1 VARTRASLT
10 DKQEKILIQCQ
21 LMGMTTADMVK
32 ISNRLRALDA
42 EREFRVKVDEVSQ
55 GKSWIKKS
63 RNEYVI
69 TDEKGREY
77 KCVMSHKSR
86 DYWNASEKW
95 EVHVNHPGTRMKEK
109 FFKEQTFYA
118 STDEQARIC
127 PDGDKRL
134 YRLLKA
140 ISNGKF
146 S

>member
-1 VARTRASLT
+1 MARTRAALT

-42 EREFRVKVDEVSQ
+42 EREFRVKADEAAQ

-69 TDEKGREY
+69 TDQKGLEY
-77 KCVMSHKSR
+77 KCVMSYKVR
-86 DYWNASEKW
+86 DHWNASEKW
-95 EVHVNHPGTRMKEK
+95 EITVTHPGTRMKERI
-109 FFKEQTFYA
+109 FKDQTIYA
-118 STDEQARIC
+118 SGDEHARCC
-127 PDGDKRL
+127 PDGDKKL